1 MYLIV
6 FIHELGHIT
15 MALIFKYKI
24 KKINIYPFG
33 GYTIFESSIN
43 TPFITE
49 FMVFLGGIL
58 FQSIFLYLSKQLLD
72 NASYTYKLIE
82 NYNLSILIFN
92 LIPIIPLDGSKVINI
107 LLNKIFPF
115 KKSHL
120 LTIYIS
126 YITILLLIV
135 FSLKNINLLLMIFL
149 LLTLLIK
156 EHKRHKL
163 LFNMFLVERYIKNI
177 NFKKNNFINRLE
189 LKYIK
194 KYCNNI
200 FINDN
205 KYIAEKELL
214 LKYFNY

>member
-1 MYLIV
+1 M
-6 FIHELGHIT
+6 
-15 MALIFKYKI
+15 
-24 KKINIYPFG
+24 
-33 GYTIFESSIN
+33 
-43 TPFITE
+43 
-49 FMVFLGGIL
+49 FLWGIL
-58 FQSIFLYLSKQLLD
+58 FQSIFLSLSKQLLD

-163 LFNMFLVERYIKNI
+163 IFNMFLIERYIKSI
-177 NFKKNNFINRLE
+177 KFKNNNFIKRKDIKLM
-189 LKYIK
+189 K

-200 FINDN
+200 FVNDN
-205 KYIAEKELL
+205 KYIDEKELL
-214 LKYFNY
+214 LKYFNYWQWHFNHYNNCLREVVRYVIT